1 MCFNDFINSVAPVIM
16 GRGKDYYES
25 GYVDEV
31 RRMDDDT
38 WVAEVDGSRVY
49 QVELRTARD
58 SVSYW
63 KCSCPYDGPVCKH
76 VVAVCFAILEGEAI
90 DMRERIAE
98 DNNAIETIV
107 NAMDINELRRVV
119 IDFLSRNPEQKGKF
133 ILRNLPKTEIDYSQ
147 AVKDISEY
155 PTNAADYYED
165 CRDLLDSIKHS
176 DAAESPDVLWDLL
189 QNLIVLAIP
198 TLKDLYEVADLEYD
212 SYDYDMDDPYQ
223 YYEELC
229 SEVYQSCMALMEDA
243 DNTLKRKI
251 FGWALSYIDT
261 GNDEQL
267 DLVMEL
273 ADAAIMDE
281 QMADEYLACM
291 DRIITNDD
299 EWDDAQVRLAI
310 RSKVLC
316 LKTFGRNQEAIRI
329 IKDNQHDLDMR
340 ILLIEELIETGDYAT
355 AKKLCNR
362 YLQDAGAY
370 SHHRTRLMQLKL
382 RISDLEGDPESQV
395 ESRKQF
401 FLHSR
406 DISHYRD
413 LKSFCPKELWKKC
426 SEEIEAA
433 LIEDSMREHILAQ
446 VYRENADYGK
456 LLQLLAKKKG
466 LSELHLS
473 FGAEAAKADM
483 DEFLDLYQNAIWD
496 AMSETGRPHYEYVAR
511 HLHNL
516 LDISEDY
523 KLVNSL
529 VSELK
534 QVYFNRRA
542 MIEIFDREFAR
553 NR

>member
-1 MCFNDFINSVAPVIM
+1 MCFNDFINSVDPVIM

-133 ILRNLPKTEIDYSQ
+133 ILRNLPKTGIDYSQ

-155 PTNAADYYED
+155 PTNAADYYEE
-165 CRDLLDSIKHS
+165 CMELLGSIEHA
-176 DAAESPDVLWDLL
+176 DAAESLDTMWELL
-189 QNLIVLAIP
+189 QNLIVRAIP
-198 TLKDLYEVADLEYD
+198 KLNDLCEEDDDED
-212 SYDYDMDDPYQ
+212 DFYDYDMEDTYH

-229 SEVYQSCMALMEDA
+229 SEVYRSCMALMADA
-243 DNTLKRKI
+243 DSRLKRRV
-251 FGWALSYIDT
+251 FSWVLSYIESR
-261 GNDEQL
+261 NHEQF
-267 DLVMEL
+267 DLALEL

-291 DRIITNDD
+291 DRIITNDE
-299 EWDDAQVRLAI
+299 EWDDAHIRLAI

-316 LKTFGRNQEAIRI
+316 LKSSGRNREAIRI
-329 IKDNQHDLDMR
+329 IQDNQHDYDMR
-340 ILLIEELIETGDYAT
+340 IMLIEELIETGDYAT
-355 AKKLCNR
+355 AKKLCHR
-362 YLQDAGAY
+362 YQQDTRAY
-370 SHHRTRLMQLKL
+370 SHHRTQLMQLML
-382 RISDLEGDPESQV
+382 RISDLECNPESKV

-401 FLHSR
+401 FLYSN
-406 DISHYRD
+406 DMDDYRE
-413 LKSFCPKELWKKC
+413 LKSFCPSELWNKC
-426 SEEIEAA
+426 SEEIEAV
-433 LIEDSMREHILAQ
+433 LIKDRMRLHILAQ
-446 VYRENADYGK
+446 VYRENAEYSK
-456 LLQLLAKKKG
+456 LLQLLSKNIG
-466 LSELHLS
+466 LSELQLR
-473 FGAEAAKADM
+473 FGSDAAKADM
-483 DEFLDLYQNAIWD
+483 DKFLDLYQDAIWD
-496 AMSETGRPHYEYVAR
+496 AMRDTGREHYEYVAR
-511 HLHNL
+511 HLHNM
-516 LDISEDY
+516 LDISQDY
-523 KLVNSL
+523 KLVNSF

-534 QVYFNRRA
+534 QVYPSRRA
-542 MIEIFDREFAR
+542 MIEIFNREFSQ
-553 NR
+553 NH